1 MPGMADLVFSSPVF
15 WLCLLLVPVLTLL
28 GDVAFR
34 AAKTTVFTTE
44 TDRIRIAEIVKREVA
59 PYINS
64 GGRQMTES
72 SCLLRNVRKR
82 FQRNPKVRW
91 IYQRSGL
98 IKPLTKFALLF
109 PDQMLNNVE

>member
-1 MPGMADLVFSSPVF
+1 MPGMATLVYSSPVF

-28 GDVAFR
+28 GDVAFKLV
-34 AAKTTVFTTE
+34 KTTVFTTE

-72 SCLLRNVRKR
+72 ACLLRNVRKR
-82 FQRNPKVRW
+82 FQRNPKVR
-91 IYQRSGL
+91 
-98 IKPLTKFALLF
+98 
-109 PDQMLNNVE
+109 